1 MSSPPF
7 FQHYPKKGTKKTPHQ
22 RVVVFGCHENRGLQ
36 VIKTPETT
44 KALPLFRCYGSLA
57 APAES
62 SILARIV
69 MRLQR
74 THDTGIFRN
83 SSGMSGKVSIG
94 RFILL
99 GQLLL
104 VV

>member
-1 MSSPPF
+1 
-7 FQHYPKKGTKKTPHQ
+7 
-22 RVVVFGCHENRGLQ
+22 

-104 VV
+104 VVWRRTK